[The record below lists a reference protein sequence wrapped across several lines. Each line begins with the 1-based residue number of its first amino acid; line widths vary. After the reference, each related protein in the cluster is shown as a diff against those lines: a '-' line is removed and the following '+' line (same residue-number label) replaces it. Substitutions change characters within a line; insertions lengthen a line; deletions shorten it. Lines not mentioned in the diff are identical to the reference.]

1 MKKFTTSEIKALAK
15 KHGVSRDAV
24 RYAIR
29 HDKLDKL
36 GTGTST
42 RQKSSG
48 MDLALCVMR
57 SISNGWPCTLL
68 DIAEVCGTSKEAIR
82 TGRRKS
88 PWPAPLSTNRARELG
103 RGDGQATQTRQ
114 YAFYATRLTKF
125 SRYL

>member
-36 GTGTST
+36 GTGTKT

-48 MDLALCVMR
+48 MDLALCVMT
-57 SISNGWPCTLL
+57 SIADGWPCTLL

-82 TGRRKS
+82 QVEEKALSRLRALLIERGNWDEETGRPRK
-88 PWPAPLSTNRARELG
+88 PASMHFMRR
-103 RGDGQATQTRQ
+103 D
-114 YAFYATRLTKF
+114 
-125 SRYL
+125 